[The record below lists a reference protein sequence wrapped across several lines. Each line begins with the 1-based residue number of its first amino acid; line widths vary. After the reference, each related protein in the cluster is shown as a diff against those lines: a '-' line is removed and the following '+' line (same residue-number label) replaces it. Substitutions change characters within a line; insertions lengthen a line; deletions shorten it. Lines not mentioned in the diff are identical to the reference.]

1 MILSQAILCKRAR
14 SMFFVQVWFKNRRAK
29 CRQQLQQQQ
38 QTSPSK
44 GSPRSTQSQNNG
56 NNGSKMS
63 TSSSTAPSRR
73 SSPVSPPRGKEAPGP
88 NSPLLSTSS
97 TYPRLGVT
105 PTGGSGANSAMT
117 TPSPPLTPGSSQL
130 PPSSYPPAMNQ
141 IHHGEYGFTWS
152 SASPG
157 SVNPSQC
164 YAGQSYNA
172 YQNPYTSGDY
182 YQTQISHM
190 HHSPQGNY
198 HHPQYH
204 HNMTLTSSMSHLT
217 SHHLN
222 PTSSNDMATSPS
234 DTDGYILPDQK
245 YQTMV

>member
-1 MILSQAILCKRAR
+1 
-14 SMFFVQVWFKNRRAK
+14 
-29 CRQQLQQQQ
+29 
-38 QTSPSK
+38 
-44 GSPRSTQSQNNG
+44 
-56 NNGSKMS
+56 
-63 TSSSTAPSRR
+63 
-73 SSPVSPPRGKEAPGP
+73 
-88 NSPLLSTSS
+88 
-97 TYPRLGVT
+97 
-105 PTGGSGANSAMT
+105 
-117 TPSPPLTPGSSQL
+117 
-130 PPSSYPPAMNQ
+130 MNQ

-164 YAGQSYNA
+164 YAGQTYNA

-204 HNMTLTSSMSHLT
+204 HNMALTSSMSHLA

-222 PTSSNDMATSPS
+222 ASGPNDMTASS
-234 DTDGYILPDQK
+234 ESDGYILPDQK
-245 YQTMV
+245 YQAMV